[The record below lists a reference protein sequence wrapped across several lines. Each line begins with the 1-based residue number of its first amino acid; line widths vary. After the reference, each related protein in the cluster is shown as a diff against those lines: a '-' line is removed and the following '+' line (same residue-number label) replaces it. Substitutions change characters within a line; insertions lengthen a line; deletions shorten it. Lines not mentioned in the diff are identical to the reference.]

1 MFKYCLSSH
10 GMVLWNWPRLFDLFF
25 LLCTCW
31 GKKACNGSVFT
42 SIGWVEGLCKQL
54 SGKRVLDRFPA
65 VKQQLWLLA
74 FRKSRSDGFIWNPL
88 GNSSLLRL
96 WYLWM
101 EFNKRNSLSIEA
113 LEHFQTAPTMQYL
126 SKENWTDP
134 PHPPFS
140 PPLSF
145 ISSSLFVLLT
155 LFVGSFFWYISSP
168 NKFGILK
175 P

>member
-1 MFKYCLSSH
+1 MFKYCSKRH
-10 GMVLWNWPRLFDLFF
+10 GMVFVAFTMPFWPFF
-25 LLCTCW
+25 AFFFILLCTCW

-54 SGKRVLDRFPA
+54 SGKRVLDRSHA

-96 WYLWM
+96 WYPWI

-113 LEHFQTAPTMQYL
+113 LEHCQTAPTMPYL
-126 SKENWTDP
+126 SKENW
-134 PHPPFS
+134 HH
-140 PPLSF
+140 
-145 ISSSLFVLLT
+145 
-155 LFVGSFFWYISSP
+155 FFSSP
-168 NKFGILK
+168 FHFSLHLHLCF
-175 P
+175 